1 LRRFTHDGPVLTIR
15 PAVPAD
21 AAAVVTL
28 REKVFPYLV
37 RGVAATNRTIASP
50 PPGEAWAAF
59 VALDRDR
66 IIGWVAASR
75 NPRAAGAD
83 AGAIS
88 LLHVDPDHRRRGT
101 GTALYEAATA
111 HLREVG
117 VRRVSTI
124 SRPDSLEFA
133 RRRGFE
139 PVREVRYSA
148 LDLATSAL
156 TGPRGAEPAAGV
168 RLIPLDEVEEQALY
182 RADVEAATDE
192 PGDQPP
198 APTPYETWR
207 YEVWDNADLDRR
219 SSTLAVQGGRVL
231 AFTLLLRDGTRLW
244 SDMTATVP
252 EFRGM
257 GLAGLI
263 KRNALERAA
272 STGATVAYAA
282 NDEVNRP
289 MLALNE
295 RLGYRALTTS
305 IGCVTILAD

>member
-1 LRRFTHDGPVLTIR
+1 VLTIR

-28 REKVFPYLV
+28 REKVYPYLV
-37 RGVAATNRTIASP
+37 RGVTATNRTIASP

-66 IIGWVAASR
+66 VVGWVAASR
-75 NPRAAGAD
+75 NPRAASPD

-88 LLHVDPDHRRRGT
+88 LLHVHPDHRRRGL
-101 GTALYEAATA
+101 GTALCEAATG
-111 HLREVG
+111 HLRSAG

-124 SRPDSLEFA
+124 SRPDSLDFA
-133 RRRGFE
+133 RRQGFE
-139 PVREVRYSA
+139 PVRELRYSS
-148 LDLATSAL
+148 LDLATLPSTA
-156 TGPRGAEPAAGV
+156 PRGAEPAAGV
-168 RLIPLDEVEEQALY
+168 RLIPLDEVDEQALY

-198 APTPYETWR
+198 ALTPYDTWR

-219 SSTLAVQGGRVL
+219 SSTLAVRGGRVL

-263 KRNALERAA
+263 KRTALERAGGA
-272 STGATVAYAA
+272 GATVAYAA
-282 NDEVNRP
+282 NDEVNQP

-295 RLGYRALTTS
+295 RLGYRALTTG